1 MAKSKPEVIVEESTP
16 KTTKL
21 FQIVNL
27 TSDVRDITMPNGTN
41 IRLLAYKRNGSG
53 FTSDPIDY
61 DGLPSKFKDMLQK
74 QVKRREI
81 KIVEV

>member
-1 MAKSKPEVIVEESTP
+1 MAKKKPNETVVDTP
-16 KTTKL
+16 QTTKM

-27 TSDVRDITMPNGTN
+27 SSDVRDITLPNGTN
-41 IRLLAYKRNGSG
+41 IRLLAFKRGGSG
-53 FTSDPIDY
+53 FTSEPFDY
-61 DGLPSKFKDMLQK
+61 ESLHPKFKEVLQK

>member
-1 MAKSKPEVIVEESTP
+1 MAKKKPNETVVDTP
-16 KTTKL
+16 QTTKM

-27 TSDVRDITMPNGTN
+27 TSDVRDITLPNGTN
-41 IRLLAYKRNGSG
+41 IRLLAFKRGGSG
-53 FTSDPIDY
+53 FTSEPFDY
-61 DGLPSKFKDMLQK
+61 ESLHPKFKEVLQK

>member
-1 MAKSKPEVIVEESTP
+1 MAKKKPDEIVFESTP

-27 TSDVRDITMPNGTN
+27 TSDVRDITLPNGTN
-41 IRLLAYKRNGSG
+41 IRLLAFKRGGSG
-53 FTSDPIDY
+53 FTSDPFDY
-61 DGLPSKFKDMLQK
+61 ESLHPKFKEVVQK